1 MRAFAGG
8 GSGMTY
14 ISKPRIDLPGQASN
28 KIGLLRRDYEGVL
41 STLCAGC
48 GHDSITAAIVQAFW
62 ELSIPPEKVIKL
74 SGIGCSSKTPAYF
87 LSGAHGFNSVHGRMP
102 SVATGALAGNRDL
115 ICIGVSGDGDSLS
128 IGFGQ
133 FGHAVRRN
141 INMLYIIE
149 NNGVYGL
156 TKGQFSASADK
167 GSKAK
172 RGEINQWKSIDS
184 VSIAISMG
192 GSFAARSFSGDREQL
207 VTLIKAGIMHP
218 GCAILDVVSPCV
230 TFNDHPG
237 STKSYIYTRDHYH
250 PASQTDFVPPSSEIK
265 ASYAA
270 GESIEVELHD
280 GSKLIL
286 KKAESGYDATNRSR
300 VLRYLEQQRARGEV
314 VTGLLY
320 INAELPDMHRIYGT
334 SKTAMKDLSFDQL
347 NPGSEALAKLQ
358 NRMR

>member
-1 MRAFAGG
+1 
-8 GSGMTY
+8 MTF
-14 ISKPRIDLPGQASN
+14 IAKPKIDIPGQKTN
-28 KIGLLRRDYEGVL
+28 EIGLLRRDYEGVL

-62 ELSIPPEKVIKL
+62 ELSIPPEKVLKL

-102 SVATGALAGNRDL
+102 SVATGAHAGHRDL
-115 ICIGVSGDGDSLS
+115 VCIGVSGDGDSLS

-156 TKGQFSASADK
+156 TKGQFSASADP

-172 RGEINQWKSIDS
+172 RGEVNEWKSIDS
-184 VSIAISMG
+184 VSTAISLG
-192 GSFAARSFSGDREQL
+192 GSFVARSFSGDREQL
-207 VTLIKAGIMHP
+207 VSLIKAGIRHP
-218 GCAILDVVSPCV
+218 GCAVVDVVSPCV
-230 TFNDHPG
+230 TFNNHAG
-237 STKSYIYTRDHYH
+237 STKSYDYTREHYH
-250 PASQTDFVPPSSEIK
+250 PATQSDFVEPATEIK
-265 ASYAA
+265 ASYAE
-270 GESIEVELHD
+270 GETTVIEMHD
-280 GSKLIL
+280 GSKLL
-286 KKAESGYDATNRSR
+286 LRKTDSNYDATDRSGAMH
-300 VLRYLEQQRARGEV
+300 YLEKQRAQGEV

-320 INAELPDMHRIYGT
+320 INPELPEMHDIY
-334 SKTAMKDLSFDQL
+334 KTTKKALRDISFDKL

-358 NRMR
+358 SGMR

>member
-1 MRAFAGG
+1 MSF
-8 GSGMTY
+8 
-14 ISKPRIDLPGQASN
+14 IKKPKIDLPGQLHN
-28 KIGLLRRDYEGVL
+28 EIGLLKRDYEGVL

-102 SVATGALAGNRDL
+102 SVAVGAHSGNRDL
-115 ICIGVSGDGDSLS
+115 VCIGVSGDGDSLS

-141 INMLYIIE
+141 LNMLYIIE

-156 TKGQFSASADK
+156 TKGQFSAAADK
-167 GSKAK
+167 GSKSK
-172 RGEINQWKSIDS
+172 RGDINQWKNIDA
-184 VSIAISMG
+184 VSTAISMG
-192 GSFAARSFSGDREQL
+192 SSFVARSFSGDREQL
-207 VTLIKAGIMHP
+207 VTLIKAGIMHS

-230 TFNDHPG
+230 TFNNHEG
-237 STKSYIYTRDHYH
+237 STKSYTYARDHYH
-250 PASQTDFVPPSSEIK
+250 PASQTDFITPASEIK
-265 ASYAA
+265 VSYAE
-270 GESIEVELHD
+270 GTSTVVELHD
-280 GSKLIL
+280 GSKLLL
-286 KKAESGYDATNRSR
+286 KKASSGYDATDRSR
-300 VLRYLEQQRARGEV
+300 VMRYLEQQRAQGEV

-320 INAELPDMHRIYGT
+320 INSELPEMHRIYRT
-334 SKTAMKDLSFDQL
+334 SETPMKDLEYEKL

-358 NRMR
+358 ARMR